1 METSTLAAEPN
12 RLNWQN
18 LLTVI
23 SVLILVGAEVFGVA
37 FAAGWA
43 IAGLFELGDAIGYVL
58 MALFSLF
65 GVYILVLL
73 GRRAL
78 HVEPLRR

>member
-1 METSTLAAEPN
+1 MATQHTG
-12 RLNWQN
+12 LNWRN

-23 SVLILVGAEVFGVA
+23 SVLILVGAEVLGVA

-43 IAGLFELGDAIGYVL
+43 IAGLFDLGDAIGYVL
-58 MALFSLF
+58 MVLFSLL
-65 GVYILVLL
+65 GVYALVLL

-78 HVEPLRR
+78 HVEPLRQ

>member
-1 METSTLAAEPN
+1 LAAEHTG
-12 RLNWQN
+12 LNWRN

-23 SVLILVGAEVFGVA
+23 SVLILVGAEVLGVA

-58 MALFSLF
+58 MALFSLL
-65 GVYILVLL
+65 GVYALILL

-78 HVEPLRR
+78 HVEPLRQ